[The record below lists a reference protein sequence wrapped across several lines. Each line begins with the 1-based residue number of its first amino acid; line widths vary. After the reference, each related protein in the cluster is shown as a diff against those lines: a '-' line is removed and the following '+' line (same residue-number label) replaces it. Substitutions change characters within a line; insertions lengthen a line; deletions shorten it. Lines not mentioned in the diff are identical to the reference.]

1 LEAEADALGADA
13 KKGLAE
19 RARRE
24 ADDLRKLLLR
34 QKTAIDKAQ
43 TRLRQSDLFEIKD
56 KEQKRQVDRDLEHL
70 EQRRRAA
77 DIEIDAEP
85 RAIEAL
91 YEVKMT
97 RLSPV
102 GLIVTWPGA
111 MT

>member
-1 LEAEADALGADA
+1 
-13 KKGLAE
+13 
-19 RARRE
+19 
-24 ADDLRKLLLR
+24 
-34 QKTAIDKAQ
+34 
-43 TRLRQSDLFEIKD
+43 
-56 KEQKRQVDRDLEHL
+56 VDRDLEHL

-77 DIEIDAEP
+77 DIEIAVEP

-102 GLIVTWPGA
+102 GLIVTWPEA

>member
-1 LEAEADALGADA
+1 
-13 KKGLAE
+13 
-19 RARRE
+19 
-24 ADDLRKLLLR
+24 
-34 QKTAIDKAQ
+34 
-43 TRLRQSDLFEIKD
+43 LFEIKD

-77 DIEIDAEP
+77 DIEIDVEP

-102 GLIVTWPGA
+102 GLIVTWPEA